1 MFFESRNT
9 RVRSSPP
16 IVIDGRIAEHT
27 REAEPIDLWDAW
39 LFAEAEASLTLQA
52 WSSAADEDKAGA
64 YAGYLAALDREEQA
78 ARVLADRVR
87 HGRAVSRST
96 LERAR
101 S

>member
-1 MFFESRNT
+1 MFFEGRNT

-16 IVIDGRIAEHT
+16 IVLDGRVANGS

-52 WSSAADEDKAGA
+52 WSSAPDDDKAAA
-64 YAGYLAALDREEQA
+64 YAGYRAALEREEQA

-87 HGRAVSRST
+87 HGRSHSDAVFQRV
-96 LERAR
+96 RG
-101 S
+101 